1 MIRQVFYDQHLPG
14 WDQPGSVRQGL
25 EVPVLSWFSISTACA
40 PEESG
45 D

>member
-1 MIRQVFYDQHLPG
+1 MIRRVFYDQHQPG

-25 EVPVLSWFSISTACA
+25 EVHVLSCFPISTAYA
-40 PEESG
+40 LEESG